1 MNYVILVIGTPFM
14 DGMYTTIESAY
25 EAKES
30 LRKDYPH
37 TRFEI
42 AKVSEHFVVTDDI
55 FLANNRHELVQ
66 DEAS

>member
-30 LRKDYPH
+30 LRKDFPH

-42 AKVSEHFVVTDDI
+42 VEVSERFYITDDI
-55 FLANNRHELVQ
+55 FLAHNRHEV
-66 DEAS
+66 EADARI